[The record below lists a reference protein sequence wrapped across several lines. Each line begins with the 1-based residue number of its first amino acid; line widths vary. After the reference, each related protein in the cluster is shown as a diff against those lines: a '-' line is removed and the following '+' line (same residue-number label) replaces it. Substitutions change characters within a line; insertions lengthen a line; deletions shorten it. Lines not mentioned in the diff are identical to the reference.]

1 MFPSLLKNSRFGALL
16 SACSALSALP
26 LLSACAGPGAVAL
39 ESLIEVV
46 KPSTAVASAPLNPQ
60 YQYLRITANGKPALM
75 VRGTASPAALA
86 QGGSTWYSA
95 DKEVL
100 ELNQGRIS
108 LALGTPV
115 EWRSVK
121 AAWPAWPQTNEAVF
135 YQRQRDVTAPVRYGL
150 NERMRLQ
157 KLAQGQPRFWLQ
169 PAGKAVLPA
178 DLSWY
183 SETMEPQ
190 QGGGAALP
198 VALFG
203 VQGSGA
209 QARVVYSEQCL
220 SATVCLS
227 LQEWPAQ

>member
-1 MFPSLLKNSRFGALL
+1 LFHSFLIINRISVPASFSLALAGL
-16 SACSALSALP
+16 TG
-26 LLSACAGPGAVAL
+26 CAGPGAVAL
-39 ESLIEVV
+39 ESLVEVV
-46 KPSTAVASAPLNPQ
+46 KPSTAVAAAPLNPQ
-60 YQYLRITANGKPALM
+60 YQYLRITSNGKPALM
-75 VRGTASPAALA
+75 VRGTASPAG
-86 QGGSTWYSA
+86 QQTGSVTWYSA

-100 ELNQGRIS
+100 ELNQGRIT

-115 EWRSVK
+115 EWRSVQ
-121 AAWPAWPQTNEAVF
+121 ATWPTWPQGTEPLV

-150 NERMRLQ
+150 NERIRLQ
-157 KLAQGQPRFWLQ
+157 KLNAGQPRFWLQ
-169 PAGKAVLPA
+169 PPGKAPLPTE
-178 DLSWY
+178 LSWY

-190 QGGGAALP
+190 TRGEGALP